1 MTSPPFALLNKKA
14 YGNEG
19 QDSYVRWFQPFAD
32 EFWRV
37 LRPTGSLVIDLSGK
51 LGTRAASEVTVRIRA
66 PISLCR
72 RPNKKFHLAQDFY
85 WFNPARLPTPAA
97 WVTIRRVRV
106 KDSINYVWWLSKTP
120 DPKSDNSKVVREY
133 TQGMKRLI
141 ETGTYNRGRRP
152 SADVVREGFMKDR
165 GGSIPPNLLC
175 VSNTGNDKPYVE
187 ACKKS
192 GRKPHPAR
200 FAPDVPGFFIEL
212 LTDSGDLVLDPFAG
226 SNVTGYVAESLGRN
240 WIAIDIDKDYLE
252 GSSSRPGLARPSPR
266 SLHDPLVGKS
276 PRPNV

>member
-1 MTSPPFALLNKKA
+1 
-14 YGNEG
+14 
-19 QDSYVRWFQPFAD
+19 
-32 EFWRV
+32 
-37 LRPTGSLVIDLSGK
+37 
-51 LGTRAASEVTVRIRA
+51 
-66 PISLCR
+66 
-72 RPNKKFHLAQDFY
+72 
-85 WFNPARLPTPAA
+85 
-97 WVTIRRVRV
+97 
-106 KDSINYVWWLSKTP
+106 
-120 DPKSDNSKVVREY
+120 
-133 TQGMKRLI
+133 MKRLI

-152 SADVVREGFMKDR
+152 SGHVVREGFMNDR
-165 GGSIPPNLLC
+165 GGAIPPNLLC

-252 GSSSRPGLARPSPR
+252 GSSARFGKTERKTAATRSSRPKVA
-266 SLHDPLVGKS
+266 
-276 PRPNV
+276 